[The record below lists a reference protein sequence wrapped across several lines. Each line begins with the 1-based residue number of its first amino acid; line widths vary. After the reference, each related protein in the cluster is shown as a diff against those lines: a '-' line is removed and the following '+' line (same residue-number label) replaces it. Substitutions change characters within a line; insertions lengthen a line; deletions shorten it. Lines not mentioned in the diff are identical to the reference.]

1 MAANDPGGGPLPFYS
16 FVSSFEGATL
26 RIASGGAGASYSS
39 SSSSSRAGL
48 ANTSA
53 PAASSV
59 AASYPPAPFAAL
71 DLTTYLGGGAAGV
84 VYEALAT
91 SGEVRPLGSGAFRA
105 KEATRLK
112 GAPASHERRFGPRSA
127 RTHAWSLCTSGAEQ
141 GGPRDEGGPRYSS
154 PQPFPPSLSPSHPLP
169 LPL

>member
-53 PAASSV
+53 PASSV

-91 SGEVRPLGSGAFRA
+91 SGEVRPLGSGRA
-105 KEATRLK
+105 
-112 GAPASHERRFGPRSA
+112 RSEPKK
-127 RTHAWSLCTSGAEQ
+127 RSV
-141 GGPRDEGGPRYSS
+141 
-154 PQPFPPSLSPSHPLP
+154 
-169 LPL
+169 